1 MDIKD
6 QIKQEYVQ
14 DLGAKTEYNLK
25 RAMKEQEEVEH
36 LIDLFIIALFLIFI
50 IYTLI

>member
-1 MDIKD
+1 MNFKE
-6 QIKQEYVQ
+6 QIKQEDVQ
-14 DLGAKTEYNLK
+14 DLGEKTEYDLK
-25 RAMKEQEEVEH
+25 RAMKEQDEVEH